1 MKASFRLVA
10 AMIATALCLG
20 LASTPSSAAMKAPV
34 CDRWDSAYTFY
45 SVMDHTVD
53 PPTGVD
59 TRMVMG
65 VDGASTSLK
74 KRVIVARF
82 DPYGINQQWE
92 SRVCELAGNDYLQFR
107 NLKSQLCLD
116 KSEDTPNANGNLVRQ
131 YTCTGTN
138 NQLWKRQS
146 QGGSIGKWK
155 QLKNLAAGRC
165 LDIHYERWVTG
176 QHLVV
181 WDCAVASAPSRSQQ
195 WNTY

>member
-1 MKASFRLVA
+1 MKTLVRLLGAMTIA
-10 AMIATALCLG
+10 AVLLG
-20 LASTPSSAAMKAPV
+20 LASTPASAARRAPV
-34 CDRWDSAYTFY
+34 CDRWPTSYTFY

-53 PPTGVD
+53 PPTGVAD
-59 TRMVMG
+59 RMVMG
-65 VDGASTSLK
+65 VNGASTALK
-74 KRVIVARF
+74 AQAIVARF
-82 DPYGINQQWE
+82 DPYAVNQQWQ
-92 SRVCELAGNDYLQFR
+92 SRICNLAGTDYLQFR

-116 KSEDTPNANGNLVRQ
+116 KSEDTPNANGNLVYQ

-138 NQLWKRQS
+138 NQLWRRQS
-146 QGGSIGKWK
+146 QGGSIGNWK

-181 WDCAVASAPSRSQQ
+181 WDCATSSAPSRSQQ